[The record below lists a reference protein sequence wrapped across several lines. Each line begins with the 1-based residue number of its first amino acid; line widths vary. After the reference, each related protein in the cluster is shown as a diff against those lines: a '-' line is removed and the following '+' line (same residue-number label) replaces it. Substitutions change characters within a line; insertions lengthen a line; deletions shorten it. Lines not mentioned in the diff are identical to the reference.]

1 MTTSSSTHT
10 NDRFPVV
17 TKRPRTY
24 HRHRSATS
32 QPILCFFFI
41 LAAFLL
47 GSASA
52 VVIMLYRM
60 SQDAEGS
67 RPSIPNINQ
76 QRFNVDLSIQ
86 TKLSESLTTSDFV
99 NVSSVDNEDNAANKL
114 FDIWRSLSP
123 SLDRVNKFSYDV
135 MLSKYVESSQ
145 WNGIQLLDGRNDTEL
160 LKIDRLPTNELISF
174 SSLLKSGTIDGKFV
188 YYVNYGRQE
197 DFAHLFSSGIWA
209 TKRAESIIFMRRRSS
224 IISQTEQIHQA
235 IYYGFGGLVL
245 FDDHV
250 NQQIATNNRHTFFE
264 EWRRY
269 LAMQDRDDYLNGR
282 MKNTGHSICVLTLSY
297 DDVQRIFGSLQPD
310 SNQWPTSPLEWH
322 NQSTPMKIGGPLTTI
337 KLRLV
342 VNMQQVKVE
351 LPIVMS
357 SIRGSIDA
365 EHFVMIG
372 HQLNSAQQNHIVN
385 QIVQT
390 YVNQMKNGWKPKRS
404 ILFCGWSGLSY
415 DRYAVRRWISENS
428 LLIDRHMIAYLDLG
442 NDISGNSILNLHGS
456 PLLEQIA
463 FRAANYVISPLEH
476 NRTCHHREMT
486 TTMTNEENH
495 HHDHNR
501 RRRQD
506 GDSHG
511 HEHEM
516 KTKQVEE
523 EKCEQHKLLDEW
535 IKANRNRSLGIVQS
549 IDVESSASIFLL
561 EYGIP
566 SIVIEMTN
574 EKGLS
579 KDTFY
584 VDHERLTFSY
594 ENIQPEVF
602 VAYTQFIIE
611 FIRQLIDEPMI
622 SFNLT
627 NYADQLDKLVPD
639 FVEHHKSGY
648 ESVAY
653 HIGESKVFMKILNE
667 LIKSIRQVQLHI
679 DETSKTDYFLLQLVN
694 EQLIEFERLFISKNQ
709 LYGMNSENKIFKHI
723 LFGPVIGLTN
733 TIVPFP
739 LLSNIIYGL
748 PGDPPTELC
757 DASRF
762 YWLKLKDHILLVNR
776 TINGFDG
783 LLTKHN

>member
-1 MTTSSSTHT
+1 
-10 NDRFPVV
+10 
-17 TKRPRTY
+17 
-24 HRHRSATS
+24 
-32 QPILCFFFI
+32 
-41 LAAFLL
+41 FLL
-47 GSASA
+47 GSAST

-60 SQDAEGS
+60 SQEAE
-67 RPSIPNINQ
+67 RTRLTTPDINP

-86 TKLSESLTTSDFV
+86 TKLSESLTTSNFV
-99 NVSSVDNEDNAANKL
+99 NMSSVDSEDNAANKL
-114 FDIWRSLSP
+114 FETWQSLSP

-135 MLSKYVESSQ
+135 MLSKYVESSA
-145 WNGIQLLDGRNDTEL
+145 WNGIQLLDGQNNTEL
-160 LKIDRLPTNELISF
+160 LKIDRLSTNELISF
-174 SSLLKSGTIDGKFV
+174 SSLVKSGTVDGKFV

-197 DFAHLFSSGIWA
+197 DFAHLFRSGIWA
-209 TKRAESIIFMRRRSS
+209 SQRAQSIIFMRRRSS
-224 IISQTEQIHQA
+224 VISQTEQIYQA
-235 IYYGFGGLVL
+235 IYHGFGGLVL
-245 FDDHV
+245 FDDNV
-250 NQQIATNNRHTFFE
+250 NQLPAASNGRNTFYN
-264 EWRRY
+264 EWR
-269 LAMQDRDDYLNGR
+269 QQFETKSGDDFLYNRL
-282 MKNTGHSICVLTLSY
+282 KNTDHSICVLTLSY

-310 SNQWPTSPLEWH
+310 SNQWSTPPLEWH
-322 NQSTPMKIGGPLTTI
+322 NQSTLMKIGGPLTTI

-342 VNMQQVKVE
+342 VNVEQVKVE
-351 LPIVMS
+351 LPVVMS
-357 SIRGSIDA
+357 SIRGSIDP

-390 YVNQMKNGWKPKRS
+390 YVNQMKSGWKPKRS

-415 DRYAVRRWISENS
+415 DRYTVRRWISENS

-442 NDISGNSILNLHGS
+442 NNITGNSILNLHGS

-476 NRTCHHREMT
+476 NQTCHQRSMT
-486 TTMTNEENH
+486 TTMANEENH
-495 HHDHNR
+495 HHDHSRRR

-506 GDSHG
+506 GDDHG

-516 KTKQVEE
+516 KRKQVEE
-523 EKCEQHKLLDEW
+523 EKCERYKLLDEW

-549 IDVESSASIFLL
+549 IDVESSASIFFL

-579 KDTFY
+579 SDTFY
-584 VDHERLTFSY
+584 VRHERPLFSS

-611 FIRQLIDEPMI
+611 FIRQLVDEPLI

-627 NYADQLDKLVPD
+627 NYADQLDKLVPE
-639 FVEHHKSGY
+639 FVEHHKRGY

-653 HIGESKVFMKILNE
+653 HVGESKEFTNILNE

-679 DETSKTDYFLLQLVN
+679 DQTSKTDYFLLQLLN
-694 EQLIEFERLFISKNQ
+694 EQLIEFERLFISKDQ
-709 LYGMNSENKIFKHI
+709 LYGMNSEKKIFKHV

-739 LLSNIIYGL
+739 LLSNILYGL

-783 LLTKHN
+783 LLTKSK